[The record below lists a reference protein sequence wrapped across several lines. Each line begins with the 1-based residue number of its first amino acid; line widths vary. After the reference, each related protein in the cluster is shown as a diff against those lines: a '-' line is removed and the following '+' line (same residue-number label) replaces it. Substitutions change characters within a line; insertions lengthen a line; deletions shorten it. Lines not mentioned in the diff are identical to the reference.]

1 MKPSTKWII
10 AAAVAVIAVAAFVY
24 HSKDAPATSNLSGA
38 ATESATAPAS
48 EQRAATD
55 PPSPADE
62 KGAKALASGDPLQAM
77 TFEEIKAAAARGSV
91 IAQRQLADIYAMC
104 GPYSVNPATW
114 LATLDGLAEASPQAK
129 QGMEQVKKRLVA
141 RCDQVDGG
149 QVIPKEARNLWAQ
162 QAAKNG
168 DVTSTVKLR
177 VESPDP
183 LSGKEAAELADAV
196 VASGDPQA
204 MLEMS
209 SLMSRPIEDEL
220 PDRYAQ
226 VAGNPT
232 AGVAWGIAACRAG
245 AACGNGSMLMDSVC
259 MSTGRCNYP
268 SYEAFLMGEMVPPGE
283 RARLSAMLSNIAAI
297 RRP

>member
-1 MKPSTKWII
+1 MVVAVLGI
-10 AAAVAVIAVAAFVY
+10 AALVY
-24 HSKDAPATSNLSGA
+24 RSTSAPETSVPIGATNGMDVVPPGEQSA
-38 ATESATAPAS
+38 ATTSA
-48 EQRAATD
+48 
-55 PPSPADE
+55 SPTDE
-62 KGAKALASGDPLQAM
+62 KRVSALASGDPLQTM
-77 TFEEIKAAAARGSV
+77 TFEEIKSAAARGSV

-104 GPYSVNPATW
+104 GPYSINPAGW
-114 LATLDGLAEASPQAK
+114 LATLDNLTKIAPESK
-129 QGMEQVKKRLVA
+129 KGMDQVKKRLVA

-149 QVIPKEARNLWAQ
+149 QFIPKEARTLWAQ

-168 DVTSTVKLR
+168 DVTSKVKLR
-177 VESPDP
+177 IDSPEP
-183 LSGKEAAELADAV
+183 LSGREAGELADAA

-204 MLEMS
+204 LLEIS
-209 SLMSRPIEDEL
+209 SLMARPTEDEV

-226 VAGNPT
+226 VSGNPI

-245 AACGNGSMLMDSVC
+245 AACGSGSMLMDSVC

-283 RARLSAMLSNIAAI
+283 RARLSAMLSSILAL